1 MVRVPTFEAKSGLAG
16 STDCVLGDTLLSFDH
31 NGAVWTRAKPQ
42 VGVAP
47 DIVEEAEVD
56 VALPNFRFC
65 HLRKDQVLST
75 ENFTGRGHAGEGGG
89 DSKGDLGLAVHLPTL
104 GAEAVL
110 AALGRREL
118 RLREVEGTD

>member
-1 MVRVPTFEAKSGLAG
+1 MLPGLAG

-47 DIVEEAEVD
+47 KKRDNDILNGIVSIFFLLCLPTTDITVPDIVEEAEVD

-65 HLRKDQVLST
+65 HLVCKQHSEKQL
-75 ENFTGRGHAGEGGG
+75 TG
-89 DSKGDLGLAVHLPTL
+89 
-104 GAEAVL
+104 
-110 AALGRREL
+110 
-118 RLREVEGTD
+118 